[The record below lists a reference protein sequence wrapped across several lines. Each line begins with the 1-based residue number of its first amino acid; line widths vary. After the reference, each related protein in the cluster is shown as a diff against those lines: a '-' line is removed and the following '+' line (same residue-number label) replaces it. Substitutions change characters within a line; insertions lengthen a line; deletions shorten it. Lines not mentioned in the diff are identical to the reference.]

1 MIENEEVQEESKEK
15 RKRKRKKKKKKQ
27 KWKKKEEKNEVKN
40 EVAQQDPRWNHERY
54 FMKKFK
60 QERLQKNCWNE
71 NIVFGLFFL
80 SLSTLGASR

>member
-1 MIENEEVQEESKEK
+1 MIENEEVQEESKKK

-27 KWKKKEEKNEVKN
+27 KRKKKEEKDKKKVKN

-60 QERLQKNCWNE
+60 QERLQKNC
-71 NIVFGLFFL
+71 
-80 SLSTLGASR
+80 